1 MKDEPAK
8 FKRPEASFSKAP
20 ESFRA
25 RKAIAK
31 SRTLQL
37 QSCFIHILIF
47 LWEAPF
53 IQEVSGVYTSPFS
66 DTDKLE
72 MALWAQK
79 VSGAFLGG
87 NFTDPKP
94 YFKI

>member
-8 FKRPEASFSKAP
+8 FKRLEASFSKAP

-37 QSCFIHILIF
+37 QSCFIHIRA
-47 LWEAPF
+47 W
-53 IQEVSGVYTSPFS
+53 
-66 DTDKLE
+66 
-72 MALWAQK
+72 K
-79 VSGAFLGG
+79 VSGTFPGG

>member
-25 RKAIAK
+25 RKAITK

-37 QSCFIHILIF
+37 QGSVFVFRQVFSRLIR
-47 LWEAPF
+47 E
-53 IQEVSGVYTSPFS
+53 IS
-66 DTDKLE
+66 
-72 MALWAQK
+72 
-79 VSGAFLGG
+79 
-87 NFTDPKP
+87 
-94 YFKI
+94 